1 MKSIKF
7 LLLLLLP
14 LVSSAQYT
22 KEKLTTILTGGT
34 EKTWNVTSVNMA
46 AKEKMF
52 SFNKNLSVVVQDAS
66 GTKRNDK
73 WLLSTTDNIR
83 WFIMIGKEKYEMIVS
98 YDKKGEEYI
107 KLTHQSGTA
116 KAAGDYEIKL
126 TAAK

>member
-1 MKSIKF
+1 MKSIKL

-14 LVSSAQYT
+14 LVGSAQYT
-22 KEKLTTILTGGT
+22 KEKLTKILTGGS
-34 EKTWNVTSVNMA
+34 EKSWNVSSVNVA

-52 SFNKNLSVVVQDAS
+52 SFNKNLSVVLQDIS

-73 WLLSTTDNIR
+73 WQLSTEDNIR
-83 WFIMIGKEKYEMIVS
+83 WFIMIGKAKYELIVS

-126 TAAK
+126 TAVK

>member
-1 MKSIKF
+1 MKSIKL

-14 LVSSAQYT
+14 LVGSAQYT
-22 KEKLTTILTGGT
+22 KEKLTTILTGSN
-34 EKTWNVTSVNMA
+34 EKSWNVTSVNVA

-52 SFNKNLSVVVQDAS
+52 SFNKNLSVVVQDIS
-66 GTKRNDK
+66 GTRRNDK
-73 WLLSTTDNIR
+73 WLLSTADNIR
-83 WFIMIGKEKYEMIVS
+83 WFILIGKEKYEMIVS

-116 KAAGDYEIKL
+116 KVAGDYEIKL